1 MEENPS
7 LSCAC
12 PVLPGVIDR
21 WELIQAEALSKELR
35 MKQKPQRRQQLDS
48 DLNSVLTWLRETEGD
63 LEQLQRL
70 QLSTDIQSIALQ
82 IQKLKVAAL
91 GLSHG
96 ARQKAAPWNAQSDER
111 NQPWLLH
118 THIAVG
124 QWLVEMDTNV
134 SPAIPSQSVPRKA
147 WKG

>member
-1 MEENPS
+1 MEESPS

-91 GLSHG
+91 GLFHG
-96 ARQKAAPWNAQSDER
+96 ARQKAATWNARSDEKH
-111 NQPWLLH
+111 QPWLLH
-118 THIAVG
+118 TDIAVG
-124 QWLVEMDTNV
+124 QWLVEVDTDV

-147 WKG
+147 WKS

>member
-1 MEENPS
+1 MEESPL

-48 DLNSVLTWLRETEGD
+48 DLNSVLTWLQETEGD

-70 QLSTDIQSIALQ
+70 QLSTDIQSIAFQ

-96 ARQKAAPWNAQSDER
+96 ARQKAATWNAQSDEKH
-111 NQPWLLH
+111 QPWLLQH
-118 THIAVG
+118 
-124 QWLVEMDTNV
+124 
-134 SPAIPSQSVPRKA
+134 
-147 WKG
+147 